1 MVLHLPDSR
10 SNWNLKERRKPEY
23 LEKNLLEQG
32 REPTTNSTHIWRR
45 CRDLNPDH
53 IGGRQE
59 LSPLRHPCSPT
70 DLNWSTACLLLEC
83 WVSSHQEWMIPPWMD
98 GTLPQLTRSNL
109 LNSKGTVGK
118 KFLKISYR
126 IWDGEEQFLC
136 GTTTFTSRLQNPF
149 DELRINYQPSLRSK
163 PLLWAQL
170 IKQAPW
176 WQPWKMQVLVICNN
190 FT

>member
-1 MVLHLPDSR
+1 MQLTSPGSR
-10 SNWNLKERRKPEY
+10 NWDKGGQSPKIPFRPHFGRKI
-23 LEKNLLEQG
+23 
-32 REPTTNSTHIWRR
+32 R
-45 CRDLNPDH
+45 
-53 IGGRQE
+53 GGAPGPPGP
-59 LSPLRHPCSPT
+59 SPKSAT
-70 DLNWSTACLLLEC
+70 AACLSLEC
-83 WVSSHQEWMIPPWMD
+83 WVISHREWMIPPWMD
-98 GTLPQLTRSNL
+98 GTLQQLTRSNM